1 MATPNHYAAD
11 MLLLRGLSTVPKP
24 ETSNTGSRTHA
35 SGRAAGA
42 LYERMLSGAWLEV
55 RSWKVRAIDERLPVL
70 GSKWERVEQAILCA
84 SGQLAESASGNFTA
98 AEWSSDELRLLES
111 VLKETRG
118 SLTKAR
124 TLPQVEIAGAQRV
137 PRAYAA
143 GEAFLRAVKNEITIE
158 PLVTFLR
165 RAQEHFPFRMAE
177 LWNLKA
183 FMELALLEQIAEKL
197 EYSESGLHV
206 RRDGTIRTGQ
216 PGEPDTSALINS
228 IRQLGSLDWQTLFEE
243 VSVTETILRRDPI
256 GAYHKMDPET
266 RDAYR
271 EAVVQ
276 LSAHSPFREQD
287 IARAALDLAREAQ
300 VTSVGR
306 AQERSS
312 HVGYYLMGEGKSA
325 LKQAV
330 GYEAP
335 FAEGMRD
342 VLLRWPS
349 FFYLSGIAFLTVAI
363 MLVFEAI
370 PGVRALRWYE
380 CALFLLPALEGAV
393 ALVNLFSAMLVPPRR
408 LPKLDFSEGIPETYT
423 TMVVIPML
431 LGSEEQVRQ
440 AARDLEI
447 RYLGNR
453 DANLHFALLT
463 DPPDSMQR
471 FDERDALAGVCSN
484 LIEGLNKKYAQEGKG
499 TFYLFHRERTY
510 NSVEKTW
517 MGWERKRGKLLNLN
531 DLLLGQGNE
540 FAIALGDLSILPR
553 VRYIITLDLD
563 TQLPRDAAR
572 KMVGAIAH
580 PLNRAVLDAK
590 TNTVVQGYGILQP
603 RVEISVKSK
612 NRSRLAGIFSG
623 DAGLDPY
630 TRATSDVY
638 QDLFGEGIFTGK
650 GIYEVETFHQVLDHR
665 FPCNTVL
672 SHDLLEGVYARAGLI
687 SDVEVIDDYPSH
699 VSAYSRRK
707 HRWVR
712 GDWQIIRWLLPRVP
726 ERSGELVANPLSGI
740 SRWKIVDN
748 LRRSLSDFGFFL
760 LLTCGWM
767 FLPGNALY
775 YTLAALLA
783 ISLPVYVQFA
793 ISLVRAARFPN
804 FKAACRNIF
813 SEFWNAQAALV
824 FRIALLFHQSL
835 VTMDAIVRAIVRMT
849 VTRRKLLQWETAA
862 DAESALS
869 KRTPVETYLDLTP
882 WLCFVIDILV
892 IAIRPTSFFVA
903 LPFLGLWSCSKVLC
917 DWLNLPASG
926 RRHRLNE
933 KGRAL
938 LRGVSLQT
946 WRFFREFSNAQENWL
961 IPDVVHE
968 DGDVV
973 AHRISPTNLGLLLNS
988 RLAAMD
994 LGWST
999 LPEFTADIEKTCE
1012 TMARMPK
1019 FKGSFYNWYDTLTL
1033 EALPPF
1039 FLSTVDNGNLVCC
1052 FWTLKQSCIE
1062 ASGAPLFRKAQLQ
1075 GLDDHL
1081 EIMREMLP
1089 PGVQNDDAIWLIE
1102 KLHGRI
1108 QSVMASANWPVE
1120 LPRIAADIAEVE
1132 TLLSHTEAGGDT
1144 HWWMREL
1151 SERIAALQSLVRDFA
1166 PWLSP
1171 EFAPYCR
1178 SIAAQK
1184 RFAVGRLT
1192 LNSLPLINNSVGRKV
1207 REILL
1212 DDGTDQETRSAMKR
1226 LQASLTKSTEAART
1240 TTAKLQAL
1248 AAAFDNLAND
1258 IDFAPLYDPTKKQ
1271 LSIGYDSIAQS
1282 LHASHYDL
1290 LASEA
1295 RSAVFV
1301 AIAKGEIPQTSWF
1314 HLGRARRSYD
1324 DAGVLLSWTGTM
1336 FEYLLPSLWMNSY
1349 PNTLLHECSETAV
1362 RAQQDFG
1369 AAKSIPWG
1377 ISEAS
1382 CSERYADN
1390 HFRYHAFGLQSL
1402 ALSRT
1407 EGDDLVIS
1415 PYSSFLALLV
1425 NAPASVRNIAE
1436 MKRQG
1441 WTGSYGFYD
1450 ACDFTASRMRNGKSS
1465 EPVRC
1470 WMAHHQGMSLVA
1482 AATVLCDMAMQK
1494 RFHAEPRVAATER
1507 LLQEKI
1513 PRSHALELELMAHEP
1528 AEQAA
1533 AATNPAQQELLPVS

>member
-11 MLLLRGLSTVPKP
+11 MLLLRGLSTLPKSEAP
-24 ETSNTGSRTHA
+24 SAGFRTHA

-42 LYERMLSGAWLEV
+42 LHERMLSGAWLEV

-70 GSKWERVEQAILCA
+70 AGKWQRAEQAILGA
-84 SGQLAESASGNFTA
+84 SGKLHESAGGNFATV
-98 AEWSSDELRLLES
+98 EWSSDELGLLES
-111 VLKETRG
+111 VLKETKD

-124 TLPQVEIAGAQRV
+124 MLPQVEIAGAQRV

-143 GEAFLRAVKNEITIE
+143 GEAFLRAVKNEIAIE

-165 RAQEHFPFRMAE
+165 RAQDHFPFRMAE
-177 LWNLKA
+177 LWSLKA
-183 FMELALLEQIAEKL
+183 FMELALLEQMAERL

-206 RRDGTIRTGQ
+206 RTDGTIRATQ
-216 PGEPDTSALINS
+216 AGEPDTSALIRS
-228 IRQLGSLDWQTLFEE
+228 MRRLGGLDWQTVFEE

-256 GAYHKMDPET
+256 GAYQRMDPET

-271 EAVVQ
+271 ESVER

-300 VTSVGR
+300 AASSGR
-306 AQERSS
+306 AQERSA
-312 HVGYYLMGEGKSA
+312 HVGYYLSGEGKSA

-330 GYEAP
+330 GYQTP
-335 FAEGMRD
+335 FSERLRD
-342 VLLRWPS
+342 IVLRWPS
-349 FFYLSGIAFLTVAI
+349 FFYLSGIAFLTVAV
-363 MLVFEAI
+363 MALFEVI
-370 PGVRALRWYE
+370 PGVRGLRWYE
-380 CALFLLPALEGAV
+380 AALFLLPALECAV

-408 LPKLDFSEGIPETYT
+408 LPKLDFSEGIPESCT

-471 FDERDALAGVCSN
+471 FDEKDALAGLCSS
-484 LIEGLNKKYAQEGKG
+484 LIENLNKKYATEGKG
-499 TFYLFHRERTY
+499 TFYLFHRERTF
-510 NSVEKTW
+510 NPVEQTW

-540 FAIALGDLSILPR
+540 FAIALGNLSLLPR
-553 VRYIITLDLD
+553 VRYVITLDLD

-572 KMVGAIAH
+572 KMVGTIAH
-580 PLNRAVLDAK
+580 PLNRAVLDPK

-623 DAGLDPY
+623 DAGLDTY
-630 TRATSDVY
+630 TRASSDVY

-650 GIYEVETFHQVLDHR
+650 GVYEVETFHQVLDHR

-726 ERSGELVANPLSGI
+726 DRSRELVANPLSGI

-760 LLTCGWM
+760 LLTCGWIL
-767 FLPGNALY
+767 LPGNALY

-793 ISLVRAARFPN
+793 ITLVRAARMPN
-804 FKAACRNIF
+804 FRAACRNIF
-813 SEFWNAQAALV
+813 SEFVNAQAALV

-835 VTMDAIVRAIVRMT
+835 VTMDAIVRAVVRMT

-862 DAESALS
+862 DAESAIS
-869 KRTPVETYLDLTP
+869 KRTPVESYLDLTP

-892 IAIRPTSFFVA
+892 IAIRPSSFFVA
-903 LPFLGLWSCSKVLC
+903 LPFLGLWSSSKALC
-917 DWLNLPASG
+917 NWLNSPASV
-926 RRHRLNE
+926 RRRKLNE
-933 KGRAL
+933 NGRAM

-946 WRFFREFSNAQENWL
+946 WRFFREFSNAGENWL

-968 DGDVV
+968 DGDLV

-999 LPEFTADIEKTCE
+999 LPEFASDIEKTCG

-1033 EALPPF
+1033 EPLPPF
-1039 FLSTVDNGNLVCC
+1039 FLSTVDNGNLVCGL
-1052 FWTLKQSCIE
+1052 WTLKQSCIE
-1062 ASGAPLFRKAQLQ
+1062 ASGAPLFRKVQLQ
-1075 GLDDHL
+1075 GLGDHL
-1081 EIMREMLP
+1081 GIIREMLRR
-1089 PGVQNDDAIWLIE
+1089 GVEHDDAIWLIE
-1102 KLHGRI
+1102 KLHNRI
-1108 QSVMASANWPVE
+1108 QSALASENWPSE
-1120 LPRIAADIAEVE
+1120 LPRIAADVAEVE
-1132 TLLSHTEAGGDT
+1132 NLLSRTKMNADT
-1144 HWWMREL
+1144 SWWMREL
-1151 SERIAALQSLVRDFA
+1151 FGRIAALQNMVREFA

-1178 SIAAQK
+1178 SIATQK
-1184 RFAVGRLT
+1184 RFAAGRLT
-1192 LNSLPLINNSVGRKV
+1192 LDSLPLINNSVARKV
-1207 REILL
+1207 RELLL
-1212 DDGTDQETRSAMKR
+1212 DESIDQDTCSRME
-1226 LQASLTKSTEAART
+1226 LLLASLSRSTS
-1240 TTAKLQAL
+1240 TAKAT
-1248 AAAFDNLAND
+1248 AAKLHNLSATLDTLAND
-1258 IDFAPLYDPTKKQ
+1258 INFASLYDPTKKQ
-1271 LSIGYDSIAQS
+1271 LSIGYDSIAES
-1282 LHASHYDL
+1282 LHSSHYDL

-1301 AIAKGEIPQTSWF
+1301 AIAKGEIPQASWF
-1314 HLGRARRSYD
+1314 HLGRARRSYQN
-1324 DAGVLLSWTGTM
+1324 AGVLLSWTGTM

-1362 RAQQDFG
+1362 RAQQNFG

-1382 CSERYADN
+1382 CSDRYLDN
-1390 HFRYHAFGLQSL
+1390 HYRYHAFGLQSL

-1425 NAPASVRNIAE
+1425 DAPASARNIAE
-1436 MKRQG
+1436 MKRLG

-1450 ACDFTASRMRNGKSS
+1450 ACDFTPSRMVNGKSS

-1482 AATVLCDMAMQK
+1482 AASVLSDMAMQK

-1513 PRSHALELELMAHEP
+1513 PRSPALELELMAHEP
-1528 AEQAA
+1528 AVQAI
-1533 AATNPAQQELLPVS
+1533 AATNPAHQELLPVC

>member
-11 MLLLRGLSTVPKP
+11 MLLLRGLSTSPKP
-24 ETSNTGSRTHA
+24 DVPNAGSRTHA
-35 SGRAAGA
+35 SARAAGA

-55 RSWKVRAIDERLPVL
+55 RSWKVRAIDESLPVL
-70 GSKWERVEQAILCA
+70 GSKWRRAKQAILGA
-84 SGQLAESASGNFTA
+84 SGKLQESKGGNFVA
-98 AEWSSDELRLLES
+98 VEWSSDEQGLLES
-111 VLKETRG
+111 VLKETRD

-124 TLPQVEIAGAQRV
+124 MLPQVEIAGAQRV

-143 GEAFLRAVKNEITIE
+143 GEAFLRAVKNQIAIE
-158 PLVTFLR
+158 PLVTFLK

-177 LWNLKA
+177 LWSLKA
-183 FMELALLEQIAEKL
+183 FMELALLEQMAEKL

-206 RRDGTIRTGQ
+206 RTDGTIRSTQ
-216 PGEPDTSALINS
+216 DAEPETSELIRS
-228 IRQLGSLDWQTLFEE
+228 IRQLGGLDWQTVFEE

-256 GAYHKMDPET
+256 GAYQQMDPET
-266 RDAYR
+266 RDVYR
-271 EAVVQ
+271 ESVAQ

-300 VTSVGR
+300 AAGAGR
-306 AQERSS
+306 AQERSA

-330 GYEAP
+330 GYQTP
-335 FAEGMRD
+335 FSEHARD
-342 VLLRWPS
+342 IVLRWPS
-349 FFYLSGIAFLTVAI
+349 FFYLSGIAFLTIAVMA
-363 MLVFEAI
+363 LFELI
-370 PGVRALRWYE
+370 PGVRGLRWYE
-380 CALFLLPALEGAV
+380 AALFLLPALECAV
-393 ALVNLFSAMLVPPRR
+393 ALVNLFSTMLVPPRR
-408 LPKLDFSEGIPETYT
+408 LPKLDFSEGIPEAST

-471 FDERDALAGVCSN
+471 FDEKDALAGLCSS
-484 LIEGLNKKYAQEGKG
+484 LIENLNKKYASEGKG
-499 TFYLFHRERTY
+499 TFYLFHRERTF
-510 NSVEKTW
+510 NPVEKTW

-531 DLLLGQGNE
+531 DLLLGRGNE
-540 FAIALGDLSILPR
+540 FAIALGNLSILPR
-553 VRYIITLDLD
+553 VRYVLTLDLD

-580 PLNRAVLDAK
+580 PLNRAVLDPK
-590 TNTVVQGYGILQP
+590 TNTVVEGYGILQP

-623 DAGLDPY
+623 DAGLDTY
-630 TRATSDVY
+630 TRAISDVY

-760 LLTCGWM
+760 LLTCGWIL
-767 FLPGNALY
+767 LPGKALY

-793 ISLVRAARFPN
+793 ITLIRAARMPN
-804 FKAACRNIF
+804 FRAACRNIF
-813 SEFWNAQAALV
+813 SEFTNVQAALV

-835 VTMDAIVRAIVRMT
+835 VTIDAIVRAVVRMT
-849 VTRRKLLQWETAA
+849 VTRKKLLQWETAA
-862 DAESALS
+862 DAESAIS
-869 KRTPVETYLDLTP
+869 KRTPVEIYLDLTP

-892 IAIRPTSFFVA
+892 IAIRPSSFFVA
-903 LPFLGLWSCSKVLC
+903 LPFLALWSCSKALC
-917 DWLNLPASG
+917 DWLNLPGSV
-926 RRHRLNE
+926 RRHQLNE
-933 KGRAL
+933 KGRTM

-946 WRFFREFSNAQENWL
+946 WRFFREFSNASENWL
-961 IPDVVHE
+961 IPDVIHE

-999 LPEFTADIEKTCE
+999 LPEFTADIENTCG

-1019 FKGSFYNWYDTLTL
+1019 FQGSFYNWYDTLTL
-1033 EALPPF
+1033 EPLPPF

-1052 FWTLKQSCIE
+1052 LWTLKQSCIE
-1062 ASGAPLFRKAQLQ
+1062 ASSAPLFRNVQFQ
-1075 GLDDHL
+1075 GLADHL
-1081 EIMREMLP
+1081 AVIREMLP
-1089 PGVQNDDAIWLIE
+1089 RGVKNDDAIWLIE
-1102 KLHGRI
+1102 KLHNRI
-1108 QSVMASANWPVE
+1108 HATLGSANWPSE

-1132 TLLSHTEAGGDT
+1132 TLLSRTETGSDVN
-1144 HWWMREL
+1144 WWMREL
-1151 SERIAALQSLVRDFA
+1151 SERIVALQTLVREFA

-1171 EFAPYCR
+1171 EFAPHCR
-1178 SIAAQK
+1178 SIVSQK
-1184 RFAVGRLT
+1184 RFAAVRLT
-1192 LNSLPLINNSVGRKV
+1192 LESLPLINNSVGRKV
-1207 REILL
+1207 REMLL
-1212 DDGTDQETRSAMKR
+1212 DDSIDEETRSAMELLLASLSKSTSTAKATATR
-1226 LQASLTKSTEAART
+1226 LQGLAS
-1240 TTAKLQAL
+1240 KL
-1248 AAAFDNLAND
+1248 DTLAND

-1271 LSIGYDSIAQS
+1271 LSIGYDSIAES
-1282 LHASHYDL
+1282 LHSSHYDL

-1301 AIAKGEIPQTSWF
+1301 AIAKGEIPQASWF
-1314 HLGRARRSYD
+1314 HLGRARRSYKNK
-1324 DAGVLLSWTGTM
+1324 GVLLSWTGTM
-1336 FEYLLPSLWMNSY
+1336 FEYLLPSLWMNSS

-1362 RAQQDFG
+1362 RAQQNF
-1369 AAKSIPWG
+1369 AEAKSIPWG

-1402 ALSRT
+1402 ALSRF

-1425 NAPASVRNIAE
+1425 DAPASARNIAE
-1436 MKRQG
+1436 MKRRG

-1450 ACDFTASRMRNGKSS
+1450 ACDFTASRMHNGKSS

-1482 AATVLCDMAMQK
+1482 AASVLCDMAMQK
-1494 RFHAEPRVAATER
+1494 RFHSEPRVAATER

-1513 PRSHALELELMAHEP
+1513 PRDPVLELELMADEP
-1528 AEQAA
+1528 VVQGVS
-1533 AATNPAQQELLPVS
+1533 ATNPGRQELLPVN